1 VEASGGIGI
10 GIGVGFVI
18 GFVVA
23 LAFVGTNQG
32 TTILEDIPIIENIPD
47 LVYNEPKLVRME
59 SYYDDD
65 NDRLTITLSLT
76 DKNAEY
82 TTTDGHLELIV
93 KNQHG
98 GIVHSSEYDFTKDDF
113 YSWKN
118 ALTGEKITG
127 YRIDINKYLSSG
139 SHDVYVTMETS
150 DGTTWKDLHDSIY
163 SLN

>member
-32 TTILEDIPIIENIPD
+32 TTVLGNIPA
-47 LVYNEPKLVRME
+47 LVHNEPKLGYITA
-59 SYYDDD
+59 SYFDDS
-65 NDRLTITLSLT
+65 DRLAVALVLT

-150 DGTTWKDLHDSIY
+150 DGTTWKDLHDSVY

>member
-32 TTILEDIPIIENIPD
+32 ISIVEDIPVLENIPE
-47 LVYNEPKLVRME
+47 LVYNEPKLAYME
-59 SYYDDD
+59 SYYVDDT
-65 NDRLTITLSLT
+65 DRLTITISLT

-82 TTTDGHLELIV
+82 TTADGNLDIKV
-93 KNQHG
+93 KKDERQ
-98 GIVHSSEYDFTKDDF
+98 VYTTTKEFVKDDF
-113 YSWKN
+113 ISWKN
-118 ALTGEKITG
+118 NFGEKVTG
-127 YRIDINKYLSSG
+127 TRISINQYFPSG
-139 SHDVYVTMETS
+139 SHDVFIDMTLS
-150 DGTTWKDLHDSIY
+150 DGLTWYDMHDSFY